1 MNSIPSELK
10 FLIFKH
16 LIPNESY
23 NINQFKSYFLIYKDW
38 YDILTSLTFRIYYS
52 KYLCFYNDLII
63 AHPLEYVNSFITY
76 DNILKY
82 AGYKYILQNYSSMMI
97 DIFGYNKLINLPFCK
112 FQKYK
117 CIDNRCHF
125 TKSTKCYLKNHG
137 IEKYVNASIMRGMDD
152 IGRNYLL
159 FVYTNK
165 DTNEIMYEFIY
176 NKVINKKIINSYSGI
191 YNKTYI
197 GMLSDN
203 KTMTHYYSKIINTY
217 SYVYIKKLIDGDLCR
232 IPTYDYETDQYYES
246 QEGNITLLKF

>member
-82 AGYKYILQNYSSMMI
+82 AGYKYILLVS
-97 DIFGYNKLINLPFCK
+97 
-112 FQKYK
+112 
-117 CIDNRCHF
+117 
-125 TKSTKCYLKNHG
+125 
-137 IEKYVNASIMRGMDD
+137 
-152 IGRNYLL
+152 
-159 FVYTNK
+159 
-165 DTNEIMYEFIY
+165 
-176 NKVINKKIINSYSGI
+176 
-191 YNKTYI
+191 
-197 GMLSDN
+197 
-203 KTMTHYYSKIINTY
+203 
-217 SYVYIKKLIDGDLCR
+217 
-232 IPTYDYETDQYYES
+232 
-246 QEGNITLLKF
+246 